1 MAEGVMPSVVPFPNS
16 GPANGLVAIVPSDAA
31 DVNAQYKVRQIYVGT
46 GGDVKVMQGSV
57 VVTFKN
63 VPSGSV
69 LGPFLVDK
77 VLATGTDASNL
88 VGFL

>member
-1 MAEGVMPSVVPFPNS
+1 MATDVMPSAVAFPNS
-16 GPANGLVAIVPSDAA
+16 GPANGLVAISPSDSADAA
-31 DVNAQYKVRQIYVGT
+31 AYQVRQIYVGT
-46 GGDVKVMQGSV
+46 AGDVRVMQGSV

-63 VPSGSV
+63 VPAGAT

-77 VLATGTDASNL
+77 VMATGTDASNL

>member
-1 MAEGVMPSVVPFPNS
+1 MATDVMPSTVPFPNS
-16 GPANGLVAIVPSDAA
+16 GPANALVAISPNDSADAA
-31 DVNAQYKVRQIYVGT
+31 SYKVRQIYVGT

>member
-1 MAEGVMPSVVPFPNS
+1 MAESVMPSAVAFPNS
-16 GPANGLVAIVPSDAA
+16 GPANGLVAISPSDSVDAA
-31 DVNAQYKVRQIYVGT
+31 YKVRQIYVGT

>member
-1 MAEGVMPSVVPFPNS
+1 MATDVMPSAVPFPNS
-16 GPANGLVAIVPSDAA
+16 GPANGLVALSPSDSADAA
-31 DVNAQYKVRQIYVGT
+31 AYKVRQIYVGT

-57 VVTFKN
+57 VVTFRN
-63 VPSGSV
+63 VPAGSV

-77 VLATGTDASNL
+77 VFATGTTAADL

>member
-1 MAEGVMPSVVPFPNS
+1 MATDVMPSTVPFPNS
-16 GPANGLVAIVPSDAA
+16 GPANALVAISPNDSADAA
-31 DVNAQYKVRQIYVGT
+31 SHKVRQIYVGT
-46 GGDVKVMQGSV
+46 AGDVRVMQGGV
-57 VVTFKN
+57 VVTFRN
-63 VPSGSV
+63 VPAGAT

>member
-1 MAEGVMPSVVPFPNS
+1 MAESVMPSAVAFPNS
-16 GPANGLVAIVPSDAA
+16 GPANGLVAISPNDSADAA
-31 DVNAQYKVRQIYVGT
+31 SHKVRQIYVGT

>member
-1 MAEGVMPSVVPFPNS
+1 MPDVMPSAVSFPNA
-16 GPANGLVAIVPSDAA
+16 GPANGLLAISPSDSVDAA
-31 DVNAQYKVRQIYVGT
+31 YKVRQIYVGT

-63 VPSGSV
+63 VPGGAT

-77 VLATGTDASNL
+77 VFATGTTAADL